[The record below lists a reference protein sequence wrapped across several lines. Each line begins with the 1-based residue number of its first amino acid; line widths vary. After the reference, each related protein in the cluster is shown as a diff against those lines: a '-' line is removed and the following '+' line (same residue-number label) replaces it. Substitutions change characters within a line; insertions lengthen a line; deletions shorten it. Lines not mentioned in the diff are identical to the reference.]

1 AGLYPTTPD
10 RHPTIDQLADGL
22 FAALGFSGTGVMHAS
37 AAGFLSAELIIDGAM
52 RSVDA
57 ALVSAQRFADRDV
70 EVEPTG
76 F

>member
-1 AGLYPTTPD
+1 MHAPAAGL
-10 RHPTIDQLADGL
+10 LA
-22 FAALGFSGTGVMHAS
+22 
-37 AAGFLSAELIIDGAM
+37 AELIIDGAV

-57 ALVSAQRFADRDV
+57 ALVSAERFADRDV